1 MTVLVILLFFG
12 KTLFGY
18 TYDDNV
24 AFFIIDPITLAMT
37 ATEKTEHYTIMFNTF
52 VFMQVFN
59 EINSRKLGERE
70 FNVFKGFFNNF
81 MFLGIIIATI
91 LIQVTLVQY
100 GGVPIRT
107 APLTV
112 NQHLLCI
119 AIGLF
124 SFVQS
129 KYILV

>member
-70 FNVFKGFFNNF
+70 FNMFKGFFNNF
-81 MFLGIIIATI
+81 MFLGIIIGTI
-91 LIQVTLVQY
+91 LIQVALVQY